1 MSDQFTASEE
11 IAYSV
16 ATPARRDGKFRRA
29 DHGPDASR
37 AIAVAHPRQAIID
50 SIGFLILLAAQLGST
65 AKMICD
71 PPQLWDFAT
80 VGCSIVA
87 VWSGVLLLMLLC
99 DRLCQ
104 RGPKSL

>member
-16 ATPARRDGKFRRA
+16 VTPAPLEGKFRRA
-29 DHGPDASR
+29 DHGQGTSR
-37 AIAVAHPRQAIID
+37 AAPVTHPRQAVID
-50 SIGFLILLAAQLGST
+50 SIGFLVLLAAQLGST

-104 RGPKSL
+104 RGPKSV